1 MISERQLA
9 QKHSSFWRD
18 IAPMGE
24 TFWRAQHAHILQ
36 KWEPIKTNAY
46 RFSRAFINELAFV
59 AFTNIV
65 KAGEN
70 NNVLKAYVENGIE
83 TATAYISRFQN
94 NLNTYQLTEN
104 DILEAMTLAGRLY
117 DYFSSVGVMN
127 DTILRPK
134 FVGCGE
140 IMAAE
145 GDLIVG
151 QTLYEIKAGN
161 RPFRISDLRQ
171 VLTYCALN
179 RLQPI
184 STINEIALLN
194 PRVGLLWTYN
204 LDMCCLSIAGKSA
217 SELFDDIV
225 DYVCQPR
232 NYL

>member
-1 MISERQLA
+1 
-9 QKHSSFWRD
+9 
-18 IAPMGE
+18 MGE

-104 DILEAMTLAGRLY
+104 DNFRSDDFMLAGLY

-134 FVGCGE
+134 FAGCGE

-161 RPFRISDLRQ
+161 RPFRILDLRQ

-179 RLQPI
+179 SLQPI
-184 STINEIALLN
+184 STINEIALLKSTSWVAVDIQF
-194 PRVGLLWTYN
+194 RHVLLINCWKERFR
-204 LDMCCLSIAGKSA
+204 I
-217 SELFDDIV
+217 I
-225 DYVCQPR
+225 
-232 NYL
+232 